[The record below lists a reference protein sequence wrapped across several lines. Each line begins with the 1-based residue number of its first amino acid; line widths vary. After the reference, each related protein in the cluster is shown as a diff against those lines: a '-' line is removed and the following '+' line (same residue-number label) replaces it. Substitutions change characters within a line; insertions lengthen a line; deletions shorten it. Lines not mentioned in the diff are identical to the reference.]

1 MFTPPHRSRKM
12 DDFLNPSVLSQQTSL
27 FGVWVLG
34 VSLGLTACTATCL
47 PFMGTWV
54 LGRGGTHIQALRDT
68 ALFVTGRILAYSL
81 LGAIAAGAGTW
92 LAQVMRGGSG
102 NLVIGMASIGA
113 GIWLLRSG
121 NAHSAC
127 SVKRSAGAPPLLLGF
142 SLSLTPCAPLASL
155 LAVCAAAGSIKLGMA
170 NGVAFGLGAAL
181 TPLLVLLPLISL
193 LGKNLRENREWIT
206 GWIRWGAAAV
216 LVVLGLRRI
225 LLGF

>member
-1 MFTPPHRSRKM
+1 M
-12 DDFLNPSVLSQQTSL
+12 DDFLNPLLLPQQTSL

-54 LGRGGTHIQALRDT
+54 LGRSGTQIQVLRDT
-68 ALFVTGRILAYSL
+68 ALFVSGRIIAYAL

-92 LAQVMRGGSG
+92 LAQIMRGGSG

-121 NAHSAC
+121 NAHSPC
-127 SVKRSAGAPPLLLGF
+127 SVKRRAGATPPLVLGF

-155 LAVCAAAGSIKLGMA
+155 LAVCAAAGSIKLGIA

-216 LVVLGLRRI
+216 LIALGLRRI
-225 LLGF
+225 LLGL